1 MLSFATDAMT
11 GKQQLVAFEETDVLV
26 AVHGSV
32 VTNIIFMLPHSALI
46 ELFPPKYSYT
56 CFYRLSL
63 NDKIDYTKIKGY
75 VEQDPVCP
83 PGTRC
88 GVELNRDVDFMVK
101 VEDVT
106 QAVKSAVKYVR
117 ERKYV

>member
-1 MLSFATDAMT
+1 M
-11 GKQQLVAFEETDVLV
+11 
-26 AVHGSV
+26 
-32 VTNIIFMLPHSALI
+32 
-46 ELFPPKYSYT
+46 
-56 CFYRLSL
+56 
-63 NDKIDYTKIKGY
+63 IKGY